1 MENKKENSQNQKE
14 KEQKE
19 EIEKLIQKVLGNFK
33 KPENYAVFERLK
45 EK

>member
-1 MENKKENSQNQKE
+1 MKNKKENSQNQKE

-19 EIEKLIQKVLGNFK
+19 KVEKLIQKVLENFK
-33 KPENYAVFERLK
+33 KTENYAVFERLK